1 MYYFG
6 KGTEQNYTKSFEYFQ
21 LAAQQGNSD
30 AQFSLGLMYEDGKG
44 TEQNYTEAYK
54 YYKLAAE
61 QGHSGA
67 QHNLELMQ
75 ENGFRIKK

>member
-1 MYYFG
+1 M
-6 KGTEQNYTKSFEYFQ
+6 ETKKSDKFLSTLE
-21 LAAQQGNSD
+21 AAQKGDAD
-30 AQFSLGLMYEDGKG
+30 AQFALGAMYENGEG

>member
-1 MYYFG
+1 MYKNG
-6 KGTEQNYTKSFEYFQ
+6 EETEQNYAEAYEYF
-21 LAAQQGNSD
+21 N
-30 AQFSLGLMYEDGKG
+30 
-44 TEQNYTEAYK
+44 
-54 YYKLAAE
+54 LAAE

>member
-1 MYYFG
+1 
-6 KGTEQNYTKSFEYFQ
+6 
-21 LAAQQGNSD
+21 
-30 AQFSLGLMYEDGKG
+30 MYEDGKG